1 MTTGWVDS
9 HCHLQLTDADP
20 AALVARALDA
30 GVTRM
35 VCVGID
41 LESSHRALDLAAE
54 HPQVLATVG
63 LHPHD
68 ASKLPAEWGM
78 LEPLAAAEGCVA
90 VGETGL
96 DYHYRHSA
104 PDEQEASFRAHIR
117 LAAHLDR
124 ALVVHTREAWD
135 DTFRILRDEGVPP
148 RTIFHCFTGGAPEAE
163 RVLEL
168 GAYVSFSGIVS
179 FPNAD
184 DVRAAA
190 AIVPDDRLLVETDTP
205 YLAPV
210 PHRGKTNEP
219 ALVGVVGAALA
230 AARNVPPATIA
241 RLTSENAARVY
252 RFDGA

>member
-20 AALVARALDA
+20 ASLVARAADA
-30 GVTRM
+30 GVIRM

-41 LESSHRALDLAAE
+41 LESSHQALGLAAE

-68 ASKLPAEWGM
+68 ASMLPAQWGM
-78 LEPLAAAEGCVA
+78 LEPLAAAERCVA

-96 DYHYRHSA
+96 DFHYRHCA
-104 PDEQEASFRAHIR
+104 PDEQEVSFRSHIR
-117 LAAHLDR
+117 LATRLDR
-124 ALVVHTREAWD
+124 ALVVHAREAWD

-148 RTIFHCFTGGAPEAE
+148 RTIFHCFTGGAAEAE
-163 RVLEL
+163 RALAL

-190 AIVPDDRLLVETDTP
+190 ALVPDDRLLVETDAP

-210 PHRGKTNEP
+210 PHRGEINEP
-219 ALVGVVGAALA
+219 ALVGVVGEALA
-230 AARNVPPATIA
+230 AVRNVSPATIA
-241 RLTSENAARVY
+241 CLTCENAARVY
-252 RFDGA
+252 GFDEA